1 MHLYASMVTEYM
13 ICAKSEHCTFM
24 DDLLGCAGHLQEAE
38 NMVITMPC
46 KLDVAAWVACFALA
60 EFVVIWRWQMALPN
74 EFLKW
79 NLTMLLGMCCYQTS
93 MLVLAR
99 GFSVSIL
106 STEKGIK
113 I

>member
-1 MHLYASMVTEYM
+1 MVTEY
-13 ICAKSEHCTFM
+13 IISAKLERYTFM

-60 EFVVIWRWQMALPN
+60 EIVVIWRWQMAFPN

-79 NLTMLLGMCCYQTS
+79 SLTMLLGMCCCQTS
-93 MLVLAR
+93 MLVLAT
-99 GFSVSIL
+99 GFSVRTL
-106 STEKGIK
+106 STEKGKK

>member
-1 MHLYASMVTEYM
+1 MVTEYM
-13 ICAKSEHCTFM
+13 ISAKLEHCTFT

-46 KLDVAAWVACFALA
+46 KLDVAAWVAGFALA
-60 EFVVIWRWQMALPN
+60 EFVVIWRWHMALPN

-79 NLTMLLGMCCYQTS
+79 SLTMLLGMCRCQTS
-93 MLVLAR
+93 MPVLAT
-99 GFSVSIL
+99 GFSMRIL
-106 STEKGIK
+106 STEKGKK